1 MVEKEGEVV
10 QNSGKRLKCSRDEE
24 KDVELPLKPG
34 VFYYPNTPT
43 AFVVSDAL
51 DPDFPI
57 IYVNTVF
64 EISTGYRADDVLGR
78 NWYNFF
84 LWASFIRN
92 LLIVFIF
99 FFLLNSKSV
108 LT

>member
-1 MVEKEGEVV
+1 MIEKEEEVV
-10 QNSGKRLKCSRDEE
+10 QNYGKRPKCYRDEE
-24 KDVELPLKPG
+24 EGVELPVKPG

-64 EISTGYRADDVLGR
+64 EISTGYRADEVLGR

-84 LWASFIRN
+84 LWTSFIRN

-99 FFLLNSKSV
+99 LFLLNSQV
-108 LT
+108 F